1 MVVAR
6 WSFER
11 GSPMVNRLRTDQE
24 VVVGSPGPAIVADQS
39 AGSPHRDSRSARS
52 TRPSSGPTL
61 LGWVTKLGVCADAA
75 LPFAWRRSCPSAGSR
90 GHCRRRHPIGQLP
103 TPAAVKR
110 RLTAHAQHLIREQP
124 ALNRHR
130 GHPADPGTP

>member
-75 LPFAWRRSCPSAGSR
+75 LPFAWHEAAHRRVAGDPV
-90 GHCRRRHPIGQLP
+90 GADTPIGQLP